1 MGLHVRRHFPVMA
14 ARSTRPLAC
23 SPFKMDKIRL
33 HLHFLLPSIQL
44 LHTPKKKFKKIVGNL
59 FRVRYAGVNV
69 NMLYSLGWPGSYFRK
84 YLKQRI
90 KKPVKVRGES
100 WWENLGS
107 VG

>member
-44 LHTPKKKFKKIVGNL
+44 LHTPKNNLKK
-59 FRVRYAGVNV
+59 
-69 NMLYSLGWPGSYFRK
+69 MLETFFVLDT
-84 YLKQRI
+84 L
-90 KKPVKVRGES
+90 V
-100 WWENLGS
+100 
-107 VG
+107 